1 MQLLFWPII
10 LNYFFAQQNLIQDSP
25 LLRPGRP
32 RANWLTETYKDACQ
46 YLYGENCAFNIND
59 HQLLSDI
66 KQIARNRTGPLRRNE
81 SIHWHLELCPQGLWH
96 LEVMLTILIRMLC
109 LLPVVALLH
118 SIFLLPSSVNFWN
131 NYVVMF

>member
-10 LNYFFAQQNLIQDSP
+10 SNYFFAQQNLIQDSR

-32 RANWLTETYKDACQ
+32 RANWLAETYKDTCQ

-66 KQIARNRTGPLRRNE
+66 KQVARNRTGPLRRNE
-81 SIHWHLELCPQGLWH
+81 SIHWHLTLGTLSPRPLASRGNAHDTNQD
-96 LEVMLTILIRMLC
+96 VV
-109 LLPVVALLH
+109 PVARSR
-118 SIFLLPSSVNFWN
+118 SIAFYFPPSLQCKFLK
-131 NYVVMF
+131 